1 MNNMR
6 SRLSLVIARLLY
18 AECAE
23 NRGGDGYQHFHYHF
37 PSVCVQFT
45 HNLMSCLSMVI
56 SVLSVYTVSSVP
68 ASLSML

>member
-1 MNNMR
+1 MR

-45 HNLMSCLSMVI
+45 HNLMLFFSMVI
-56 SVLSVYTVSSVP
+56 RALSVYTVSSAS
-68 ASLSML
+68 ASLSMS